1 MLERQVAW
9 LRALE
14 DLVDVRGRAP
24 KIVDQV
30 RSVAHQAPGFDVF
43 AELAYRGQPML
54 ERLCRDSTRLLQEEP
69 IGQNDGGIGAF
80 FRHHGEFALDFL
92 YRACLRQHDLNP
104 DLLRGGHDP
113 YHSRGMPRVLRL
125 HQHGDTRQFWHGRLQ
140 QLEQFRPEVE
150 GADRQA
156 GDVPTG
162 PRHARGKAL
171 ADRITHD
178 RADDGN
184 GHGGVLQR
192 AVDGRPRCHDDVNFQ
207 THQFRGEGRKAL
219 GFPVSEACLNDE
231 VRTLD
236 IAELAHALHER
247 IVAAGI
253 QRRLARS
260 EVEKP
265 DARNFRLLLGE

>member
-92 YRACLRQHDLNP
+92 YCACLRQHDLNP

-140 QLEQFRPEVE
+140 QLEQFRPESR
-150 GADRQA
+150 APIDRPVMFPPGRA
-156 GDVPTG
+156 MLAAKPSPTG
-162 PRHARGKAL
+162 SPMTVLTTGMVMVACCSAR
-171 ADRITHD
+171 
-178 RADDGN
+178 
-184 GHGGVLQR
+184 
-192 AVDGRPRCHDDVNFQ
+192 
-207 THQFRGEGRKAL
+207 
-219 GFPVSEACLNDE
+219 
-231 VRTLD
+231 
-236 IAELAHALHER
+236 
-247 IVAAGI
+247 
-253 QRRLARS
+253 
-260 EVEKP
+260 
-265 DARNFRLLLGE
+265 